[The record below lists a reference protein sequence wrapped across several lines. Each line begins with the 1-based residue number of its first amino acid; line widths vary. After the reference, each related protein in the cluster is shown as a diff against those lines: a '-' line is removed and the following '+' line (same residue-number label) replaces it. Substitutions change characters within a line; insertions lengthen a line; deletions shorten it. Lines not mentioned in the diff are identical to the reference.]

1 MDRLRV
7 LTWNV
12 HGGYLASL
20 AHIGHTIYLPV
31 RDDPDGGYGGKPDDT
46 RLPPSLVE
54 VPAEGVRDL
63 ELDVVLFQS
72 PRHFLEDQYAILS
85 DAQRRLPQVY
95 LEHDPP
101 REHPTDTHH
110 PVDDPTIT
118 LVHCTAFNALMWDN
132 GRSRVRIV
140 DHGVPEP
147 HHVEYD
153 GGLRRGISVVN
164 DLPTRGRR
172 LGLDVFEDLR
182 ERVPIDLLG
191 LGSQAIGGLGPV
203 RHDDLPSFISSYRFF
218 LNPIRYTS
226 LGLAMI
232 EAMLV
237 GLPVVG
243 LATTELPTVFRNGE
257 TAFLAIDPTRLVE
270 PMRALLDDP
279 HLARRIGA
287 AGRDMARERFGI
299 DRFAR
304 DWTAVL
310 TEAVDHGRVARPDRQ
325 ERDATQARTIPPPTT
340 PAPRAAPAAPFS
352 GRDRRA
358 LEATR

>member
-20 AHIGHTIYLPV
+20 ARIGHTIYLPV
-31 RDDPDGGYGGKPDDT
+31 RDDPSDGYGGKPDDT

-54 VPAEGVRDL
+54 VPVAQVPDL
-63 ELDVVLFQS
+63 QLDVVLFQAQ
-72 PRHFLEDQYAILS
+72 RHFLEDQYTILS
-85 DAQRRLPQVY
+85 EGQRRLPQVY

-101 REHPTDTHH
+101 REHPTDTRHV
-110 PVDDPTIT
+110 VDDPTVT

-132 GRSRVRIV
+132 GRSRVRVI

-147 HHVEYD
+147 HDVDYD
-153 GGLRRGISVVN
+153 GGLRRGIVVVN

-172 LGLDVFEDLR
+172 LGLDVFQDLR
-182 ERVPIDLLG
+182 RRAPLDLLG

-203 RHDDLPSFISSYRFF
+203 RHDDLPGFISSYRFF

-226 LGLAMI
+226 LGLSMI

-243 LATTELPTVFRNGE
+243 LATTELPAVIRNGE
-257 TAFLAIDPTRLVE
+257 TGFLATVPRRLLE
-270 PMRALLDDP
+270 PMLALLDDV
-279 HLARRIGA
+279 HLARRIGG
-287 AGRDMARERFGI
+287 AGREMARERFGI

-304 DWTAVL
+304 DWTTVL
-310 TEAVDHGRVARPDRQ
+310 TEAVERGRHARPARD
-325 ERDATQARTIPPPTT
+325 ERPAIQAPT
-340 PAPRAAPAAPFS
+340 PSAS
-352 GRDRRA
+352 SRRA
-358 LEATR
+358 RRPIGTTR